1 MESPSSMTNVHHI
14 SGLDDRERGFNR
26 QVHVIS
32 QGTAYQARL
41 RYEALQIEIESS
53 LTEEE
58 ALQRVALTLQER
70 GYTQLRTQRI
80 FQGEQY
86 LGNQELWVDYPDP
99 EPEEVPALSWLQRIG
114 RLFGQGNN

>member
-1 MESPSSMTNVHHI
+1 MDSASALTNVYHI

-26 QVHVIS
+26 QVQVIA
-32 QGTAYQARL
+32 QGGTYQARL
-41 RYEALQIEIESS
+41 RYEALQIEVESS

-58 ALQRVALTLQER
+58 ALQRVVLTLQER
-70 GYTQLRTQRI
+70 GYTQLRTQRL

-99 EPEEVPALSWLQRIG
+99 EPEVVPALSWFQRIQRFLG
-114 RLFGQGNN
+114 MAEK

>member
-1 MESPSSMTNVHHI
+1 MEPPSSMTNVHHI

-26 QVHVIS
+26 QVQVIG

-41 RYEALQIEIESS
+41 RYEALQIEVESS

-58 ALQRVALTLQER
+58 ALQRVVLTLQER
-70 GYTQLRTQRI
+70 GYTQLRTQRL

-86 LGNQELWVDYPDP
+86 LGNQELWVDYADP
-99 EPEEVPALSWLQRIG
+99 EPTKATPMTWWMWLRQ
-114 RLFGQGNN
+114 LLKK